1 MPLLVLSLL
10 HSARHTLFTNH
21 FLLIFYDL
29 EMGQEKVTAD
39 ASLLHV
45 PNLSVFLQCCDSCL
59 QILKYSDPNHP
70 FMHLI
75 LTMRKKFKTVTVL
88 AHNGG
93 RFDNQFVLNCILS
106 QTDITVDLIMQGT
119 KLISMS
125 VGNVKFLDYLNYFP
139 MALCA
144 LPKAFG
150 FSELKKGHFPHLF
163 NTIQSQSYVGSTADI
178 KYFSSGNFKSQTFK
192 VCYSATRVSENYV
205 SISRKKL

>member
-1 MPLLVLSLL
+1 MSISKWSPQIGHIHVKRYFAKFSLL
-10 HSARHTLFTNH
+10 HSARDTLFTNH

-59 QILKYSDPNHP
+59 QILKYSDPIQP

-93 RFDNQFVLNCILS
+93 SFDNQFVLNCIHH
-106 QTDITVDLIMQGT
+106 LIMQGT

-163 NTIQSQSYVGSTADI
+163 NT
-178 KYFSSGNFKSQTFK
+178 KSEPIICW
-192 VCYSATRVSENYV
+192 VNCWY
-205 SISRKKL
+205 